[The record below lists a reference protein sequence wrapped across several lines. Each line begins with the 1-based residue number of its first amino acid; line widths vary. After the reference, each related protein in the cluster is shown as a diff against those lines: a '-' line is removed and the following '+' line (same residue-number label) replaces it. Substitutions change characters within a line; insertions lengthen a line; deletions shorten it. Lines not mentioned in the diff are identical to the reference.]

1 MPNTDTAKEN
11 ARERVN
17 HDFYKAFKMYHGR
30 VDVYEVLALRY
41 AEKLEKTAGLAQ
53 RSSTICRQRGQNQ
66 AADFFDRIAAL
77 AQEEK

>member
-41 AEKLEKTAGLAQ
+41 AEKLEEIAEIANAEILGCKSIEEFSEEMNKALG
-53 RSSTICRQRGQNQ
+53 
-66 AADFFDRIAAL
+66 RIAAL
-77 AQEEK
+77 TQ